1 MYDLLRASAGRA
13 PDALAAVYAER
24 RLTYAELLAAADSV
38 AAGLVDRGL
47 TRFAVLDPDPTVVLP
62 LLAGASRAGVEACV
76 YPPTAT
82 PEAVEELAERFDH
95 DVLVTTRPDLTAP
108 YAVLTPESLTG
119 ATAGPVS
126 EPAATPHLVLTTGT
140 TGAPRAVR
148 HDWSRL
154 TKPSAGAPAATG
166 QRWLLAYGM
175 NQFGG
180 LQVLLHVLA
189 SGATLVA
196 TEVFAPAAGLAAMRA
211 HAVTHASATPTFW
224 RFLLAELAA
233 DGGSVPALEQITL
246 GGEAPSEQVLASLRS
261 VFPDARITQIYAANE
276 FGAAG
281 SVRDAVNGL
290 PTSALQTGA
299 DVDLKVVDGQLFV
312 RSRVGMLGYYG
323 EDPVDPDDWRPTGD
337 LVEVVGDRVLFRGR
351 TSEVINVGGVKVH
364 PLPVEERVSAVP
376 GVTMARVFG
385 RPNKLTGAVV
395 AVEVVLAPGADPDT
409 VDAAL
414 REACQDLPPASR
426 PRSIRFVDEIV
437 TTGHKIVRR

>member
-1 MYDLLRASAGRA
+1 MYDLLRTSAERS
-13 PDALAAVYAER
+13 PDAIAAVYADR
-24 RLTYAELLAAADSV
+24 RMTYAEMLAAADSV
-38 AAGLVDRGL
+38 AAALVDRGL
-47 TRFAVLDPDPTVVLP
+47 SRFAVLDADPTRVLP
-62 LLAGASRAGVEACV
+62 LLAGACRAGVEACV

-82 PEAVEELAERFDH
+82 AEAVAELADRFDH
-95 DVLVTTRPDLTAP
+95 DVLVTARADLTAP
-108 YAVLTPESLTG
+108 YAAVLPDQLTRG
-119 ATAGPVS
+119 ATRDLP
-126 EPAATPHLVLTTGT
+126 EPNATPHLVLTTGT

-148 HDWSRL
+148 HDWARL
-154 TKPSAGAPAATG
+154 TRPSQGAADATG

-196 TEVFAPAAGLAAMRA
+196 TEVFAPAAGLAAMRD
-211 HAVTHASATPTFW
+211 HDVSHASATPTFW
-224 RFLLAELAA
+224 RFLLAELAS
-233 DGGSVPALEQITL
+233 DQGPVPALRQITL
-246 GGEAPSEQVLASLRS
+246 GGEAPSEQVLESLRS
-261 VFPDARITQIYAANE
+261 TFPDARITQIYAANE

-290 PTSALQTGA
+290 PTSALETGD
-299 DVDLKVVDGQLFV
+299 DVDLKVVDGELFV

-323 EDPVDPDDWRPTGD
+323 EDPVDPDAWRPTGD

-364 PLPVEERVSAVP
+364 PLPVEERVAKVP

-395 AVEVVLAPGADPDT
+395 AVEVVSAADADQET
-409 VDAAL
+409 VDAAI
-414 REACQDLPPASR
+414 RDACQDLPPASR